1 MKYKLLFLLI
11 ITVLSC
17 NPVKLAFKEKN
28 IGKTKEEFFRRK
40 LCVVDTVIYTFSTTD
55 TFTTIDTI
63 TEKTVIYNG
72 LKGVHMDTTIGD
84 IRLSIHNGAITA
96 RYIKKT
102 KNILK
107 NNTITQQLRDK
118 SYESVLESD
127 INVKDSTLKEQ
138 EFIIKD
144 KSSDIKK
151 LKIEFYGL
159 LFAVIFYIGFRLK
172 RAFF

>member
-1 MKYKLLFLLI
+1 
-11 ITVLSC
+11 
-17 NPVKLAFKEKN
+17 
-28 IGKTKEEFFRRK
+28 
-40 LCVVDTVIYTFSTTD
+40 
-55 TFTTIDTI
+55 
-63 TEKTVIYNG
+63 
-72 LKGVHMDTTIGD
+72 MDTTIGD